1 MISQRAFCQK
11 SKTEKGHVSHQNLD
25 LKKHTKTKYL
35 LSQIN
40 FSLFQNDP
48 EQHVVPPKLQTS
60 KKKKPNKIEKK
71 TTTTKRL
78 KITQKFLK
86 IKIILGI

>member
-60 KKKKPNKIEKK
+60 KKKKLNKIEKK
-71 TTTTKRL
+71 NNNNKATQNNPKIL
-78 KITQKFLK
+78 KD
-86 IKIILGI
+86 

>member
-25 LKKHTKTKYL
+25 FKKHTKTKYL

-60 KKKKPNKIEKK
+60 KKKNPTKLKK
-71 TTTTKRL
+71 KQQQQSDS
-78 KITQKFLK
+78 K
-86 IKIILGI
+86 